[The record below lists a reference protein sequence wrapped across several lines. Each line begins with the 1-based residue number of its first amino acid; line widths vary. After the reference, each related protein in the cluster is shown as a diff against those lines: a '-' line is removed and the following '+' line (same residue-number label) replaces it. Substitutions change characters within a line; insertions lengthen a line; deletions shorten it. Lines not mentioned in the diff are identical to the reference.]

1 MSPLIYSTTL
11 DINFINFLKKLVDNA
26 RIEASSRG
34 LHLAGNINEQIN
46 LNLDK
51 SSEIEFTNEF
61 YKHVLLALDKFKQY
75 PLGSNIKCNMGI
87 PWINFQKAGEFNPL
101 HNHAG
106 DLSVVVYVDIPECIA
121 LENTHPSIETNM
133 PSYGKID
140 FSFLKEDTQIV
151 TKYSH
156 QPKTS
161 ELLIFPAWLLHTVY
175 PFKSNVERISIS
187 FNIFNI
193 EKI

>member
-1 MSPLIYSTTL
+1 
-11 DINFINFLKKLVDNA
+11 
-26 RIEASSRG
+26 
-34 LHLAGNINEQIN
+34 
-46 LNLDK
+46 
-51 SSEIEFTNEF
+51 
-61 YKHVLLALDKFKQY
+61 
-75 PLGSNIKCNMGI
+75 
-87 PWINFQKAGEFNPL
+87 
-101 HNHAG
+101 
-106 DLSVVVYVDIPECIA
+106 
-121 LENTHPSIETNM
+121 
-133 PSYGKID
+133 
-140 FSFLKEDTQIV
+140 LKEDTQIV